1 MEDYEC
7 GFVPGWKIAID
18 YCEESMALGID
29 MAWRL
34 MSMGLACV
42 AFGAGVPLCHSC
54 YHF

>member
-7 GFVPGWKIAID
+7 GFVLGWLAAID
-18 YCEESMALGID
+18 RCWEAMALNIA

-34 MSMGLACV
+34 MDMGSAFVL
-42 AFGAGVPLCHSC
+42 FGAGVPLCHSC